1 MFILLHYSI
10 IMAFFYQT
18 INISLTFKWGLLKM
32 CYVRVCIQKHKHN
45 LTIYTSINLKRG
57 YNVW

>member
-18 INISLTFKWGLLKM
+18 INIYLAFKWRLLKM
-32 CYVRVCIQKHKHN
+32 CYVRVCIHTHKHN
-45 LTIYTSINLKRG
+45 LTIYTSTNLKRG